1 MNAPG
6 TWRLEMTKTASELAY
21 ERLRQAIVDGE
32 FEPGKRLTELG
43 IAALFGISRTPIREA
58 FFRLERDGLVRSAR
72 GWGIEVVDPRQEL
85 TDIYHI
91 REALEGRAARLAA
104 ERGSDEEIAQIVAL
118 AQASADTDPN
128 DVDTR
133 ARLNEEFHLAVTAAS
148 HAERLRRL
156 VGEYRELFAS
166 PRRLRRFTLEE
177 TRRAVDDHRLIAQAI
192 LRHDPD
198 AAEDAARLHLHHA
211 YGAIVAAAPPAHAVT
226 PPPGAAAPESLPADK
241 PRIGKRK
248 RGPA

>member
-1 MNAPG
+1 VNASG

-104 ERGSDEEIAQIVAL
+104 ERGTEEEIARIVEL
-118 AQASADTDPN
+118 AQASANTDPH
-128 DVDTR
+128 DVDLR
-133 ARLNEEFHLAVTAAS
+133 ARLNEEFHLAITTAS

-166 PRRLRRFTLEE
+166 PRRLRRFTPEE

-192 LRHDPD
+192 KRRDAA
-198 AAEDAARLHLHHA
+198 AAEDAVRLHLHHA
-211 YGAIVAAAPPAHAVT
+211 YGAVVAEAQPAAAASEAPT
-226 PPPGAAAPESLPADK
+226 PDDK
-241 PRIGKRK
+241 PRIARRK
-248 RGPA
+248 RGSA

>member
-6 TWRLEMTKTASELAY
+6 TWRLEMAKTASELAY
-21 ERLRQAIVDGE
+21 ERLRQAIIDGE

-58 FFRLERDGLVRSAR
+58 FFRLERDGLVRGTR

-104 ERGSDEEIAQIVAL
+104 ERGSDEEIARIVAL

-133 ARLNEEFHLAVTAAS
+133 ARLNEEFHLAITAAS

-166 PRRLRRFTLEE
+166 PRRLRRLTREE
-177 TRRAVDDHRLIAQAI
+177 TRRAVDDHRLIADAI
-192 LRHDPD
+192 RRRDAE
-198 AAEDAARLHLHHA
+198 AAEAAVRLHLHHA
-211 YGAIVAAAPPAHAVT
+211 YGAIAAAAAPTDLPAQ
-226 PPPGAAAPESLPADK
+226 APLPADK

>member
-6 TWRLEMTKTASELAY
+6 TWRLEMAKTASELAY
-21 ERLRQAIVDGE
+21 ERLRQAIIDGE

-58 FFRLERDGLVRSAR
+58 FFRLERDGLVRGTR

-104 ERGSDEEIAQIVAL
+104 ERGSDEEIARIVAL
-118 AQASADTDPN
+118 AQASADANPQ
-128 DVDTR
+128 DVETR

-166 PRRLRRFTLEE
+166 PRRLRRLTREE
-177 TRRAVDDHRLIAQAI
+177 TRRAVDDHRLIADAI
-192 LRHDPD
+192 RRRDAE
-198 AAEDAARLHLHHA
+198 AAEAAVRLHLHHA
-211 YGAIVAAAPPAHAVT
+211 YGAIAAAAAPTDLPAQ
-226 PPPGAAAPESLPADK
+226 APLPADK

>member
-6 TWRLEMTKTASELAY
+6 TWRLEMAKTASELAY
-21 ERLRQAIVDGE
+21 ERLRQAIIDGE
-32 FEPGKRLTELG
+32 FEPGKRLTELS

-58 FFRLERDGLVRSAR
+58 FFRLERDGLVRGTR

-104 ERGSDEEIAQIVAL
+104 GRGSDEEIARIVAL

-148 HAERLRRL
+148 HAERLQRL

-166 PRRLRRFTLEE
+166 PRRLRQLTIEE
-177 TRRAVDDHRLIAQAI
+177 TRRAVDDHRLIADAI
-192 LRHDPD
+192 QRRDAE
-198 AAEDAARLHLHHA
+198 AAEAAVRLHLHHA
-211 YGAIVAAAPPAHAVT
+211 YGAIVAAT
-226 PPPGAAAPESLPADK
+226 PPTDLPAQAPLPADK